1 MTNSSNIERRLSP
14 RPNTPSSVTFPSFY
28 HLVNNKKCSYSRYHS
43 CLPSTNRRHLCS
55 TLRPPLVIV
64 HVSAG
69 QSHFW
74 RQWINTELTYHLL
87 CHAHVQISFPQ
98 KNCHI
103 KIARVD
109 AALSE
114 RPFSYQYSKEMNF
127 KSRERSK
134 EWLERL
140 SEVFFSALNREET
153 RLTGKNLLM
162 QLKKK

>member
-1 MTNSSNIERRLSP
+1 M
-14 RPNTPSSVTFPSFY
+14 
-28 HLVNNKKCSYSRYHS
+28 
-43 CLPSTNRRHLCS
+43 
-55 TLRPPLVIV
+55 
-64 HVSAG
+64 
-69 QSHFW
+69 
-74 RQWINTELTYHLL
+74 
-87 CHAHVQISFPQ
+87 QISFPQ

-134 EWLERL
+134 EWLKRL
-140 SEVFFSALNREET
+140 PEVFSALNREET

-162 QLKKK
+162 QLKNQRAPMADSWIKEISE